1 MNSRMKD
8 ILVLVSRL
16 DEKRANFRFLL
27 RQDPDVQ
34 REVHT
39 YLDDVSWL
47 SRRPAV
53 KPSTDVMAAGKASLL
68 SALKQPKRRKRLA
81 LVPHP
86 VVGAI
91 ATVGILLSAAM
102 GAQAMTAGVPA
113 PVTDVLT
120 DVLNGFG
127 IVLSPKNDQLNPSE
141 LDGSFVPA
149 SITNFVGFAA
159 QN

>member
-53 KPSTDVMAAGKASLL
+53 KPSTDAMAAGKASLL

-81 LVPHP
+81 LMPHP

-102 GAQAMTAGVPA
+102 GAQAVTAGVPA
-113 PVTDVLT
+113 PVT

>member
-102 GAQAMTAGVPA
+102 GAQAVTAGVPA
-113 PVTDVLT
+113 PVT